1 MENPMKMIRNGR
13 FMGTPISGHL
23 HMHAMYNEINI
34 LQTRSDAMDCTNH
47 LGASPLD
54 LSWRGAEADDR

>member
-1 MENPMKMIRNGR
+1 
-13 FMGTPISGHL
+13 
-23 HMHAMYNEINI
+23 MHAMYNEINI